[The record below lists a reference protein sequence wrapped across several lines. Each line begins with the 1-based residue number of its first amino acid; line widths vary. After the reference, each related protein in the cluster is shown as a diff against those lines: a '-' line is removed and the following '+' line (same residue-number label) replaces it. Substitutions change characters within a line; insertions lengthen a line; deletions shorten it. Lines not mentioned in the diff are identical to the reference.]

1 MFLLY
6 TANIRLIVRIHYIPI
21 IHPAGVLLL
30 HTRSLALH
38 YIIRIKTVGN
48 SISEG
53 NGEKKKINKNMSL
66 DSFIMYTYILKY

>member
-6 TANIRLIVRIHYIPI
+6 TANIRLIVRVHYIPI

-53 NGEKKKINKNMSL
+53 NGKKK
-66 DSFIMYTYILKY
+66 